1 VELRGTGVTATAL
14 CPGLVHTE
22 FHERAGIEYDTLPE
36 LAWLN
41 ADTVVAA
48 ALADVR
54 RGAVISTPS
63 LRYGVMSEV
72 VRLLPRVAVRALSAD
87 RRMRGP
93 EATPD
98 DHEVP
103 AQVASPEATA
113 GQ

>member
-1 VELRGTGVTATAL
+1 
-14 CPGLVHTE
+14 
-22 FHERAGIEYDTLPE
+22 
-36 LAWLN
+36 
-41 ADTVVAA
+41 VVAA